1 MKQRVPVSQIM
12 STKLITLNTTNT
24 LYDAEKLLKENNLR
38 HLPVV
43 DGKKLIGIISLSD
56 LLKIS
61 YTDVTDS
68 DEVETVVYETYTIPQ
83 IMAKTLVTTPPSANI
98 KEVTEL
104 LSKHSF
110 HSVPVVEN
118 GELKGIVTTTDLL
131 NYFLDQY

>member
-68 DEVETVVYETYTIPQ
+68 DEVESVVYETYTIPQ
-83 IMAKTLVTTPPSANI
+83 IMAKTLVTIPPSANI

-110 HSVPVVEN
+110 HSVPVVED

-131 NYFLDQY
+131 NYFLAQY